1 MILEQAEFQTAIPAT
16 DFDRARSFY
25 EGKLG
30 FKPESIMDAGLTYR
44 FGKGTSVFLH
54 PSSSA
59 GADFTLGGW
68 YVPDL
73 PAAMEELR
81 ALGVEFEEYDLPGLK
96 TIDGIADLGQGLSA
110 WFKDSEGNIL
120 VVASPK

>member
-1 MILEQAEFQTAIPAT
+1 MILEESEFQAAIPAT
-16 DFDRARSFY
+16 DYERARAFY

-44 FGKGTSVFLH
+44 LGKGSAFFLH
-54 PSSSA
+54 PSASA
-59 GADFTLGGW
+59 GAEFTLGGW

-73 PAAMEELR
+73 PAAVAELR
-81 ALGVEFEEYDLPGLK
+81 ALGIEFEEYDIPGVK
-96 TIDGIADLGQGLSA
+96 TVDGIADLGQGYAA

-120 VVASPK
+120 VVSSPK